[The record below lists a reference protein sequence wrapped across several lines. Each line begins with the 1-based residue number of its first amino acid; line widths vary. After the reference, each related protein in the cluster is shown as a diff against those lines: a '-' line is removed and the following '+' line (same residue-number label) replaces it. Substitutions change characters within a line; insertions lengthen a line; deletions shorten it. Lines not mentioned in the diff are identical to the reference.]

1 MSNVYQ
7 IIKEQIRIIDYAP
20 RLGFTV
26 KRKGK
31 YYSLKEHDSVIIDPE
46 KNCFWRNSVPT
57 IGTAIGKGGSIIDFV
72 LEFTNMDLHEVLK
85 VLTQEIGGAEQ
96 LSKLPQFEIQSTGEK
111 RIFRLPEKGQHMH
124 NVFAYLIKTR
134 KIAPDIVQEMI
145 HRKQLYQDVHKNCV
159 FVGYDHAEKE
169 KPVFAC
175 LRGTNTYRSFYGD
188 VPGCD
193 YKQGIYVDNQA
204 AAIYI
209 TESMIESLS
218 VMTLQREH
226 WKNFNY
232 LALAGVGKVESI
244 YSYLPDR
251 SIKEIWIGTNND
263 HGGKLACDLLK
274 KIIGKE
280 RPDVQII
287 VDLPEQ
293 ENDWNDL
300 LKKKG

>member
-46 KNCFWRNSVPT
+46 KNCFWR

-124 NVFAYLIKTR
+124 NVFAYLVKTR

-218 VMTLQREH
+218 VMTLKREH

-251 SIKEIWIGTNND
+251 SIKEIW
-263 HGGKLACDLLK
+263 K

>member
-1 MSNVYQ
+1 
-7 IIKEQIRIIDYAP
+7 
-20 RLGFTV
+20 
-26 KRKGK
+26 
-31 YYSLKEHDSVIIDPE
+31 
-46 KNCFWRNSVPT
+46 
-57 IGTAIGKGGSIIDFV
+57 
-72 LEFTNMDLHEVLK
+72 MDLHEVLK

-124 NVFAYLIKTR
+124 NVFAYLVKTR

-218 VMTLQREH
+218 VMTLKREH

-244 YSYLPDR
+244 CSYLPDR

>member
-20 RLGFTV
+20 RLGFTL

-31 YYSLKEHDSVIIDPE
+31 YYSLKEHDSVIIDPYR
-46 KNCFWRNSVPT
+46 NCFWRNSVPT
-57 IGTAIGKGGSIIDFV
+57 MGTAIGKGGSIIDCV
-72 LEFTNMDLHEVLK
+72 LEFTDMDLHEVLK

-96 LSKLPQFEIQSTGEK
+96 LSKLPQFEIQSAGEK
-111 RIFRLPEKGQHMH
+111 RIFRLPGKDQHMH
-124 NVFAYLIKTR
+124 NVFAYLTKTR
-134 KIAPDIVQEMI
+134 NIASDIVQEI
-145 HRKQLYQDVHKNCV
+145 INRKQLYQDVHKNCV
-159 FVGYDHAEKE
+159 FVGYDHTEKE

-175 LRGTNTYRSFYGD
+175 LRGTNTYRPFYGD

-218 VMTLQREH
+218 VMTLKREQRR
-226 WKNFNY
+226 KINY
-232 LALAGVGKVESI
+232 LALAGVGKVERI
-244 YSYLPDR
+244 YTYLPDKK
-251 SIKEIWIGTNND
+251 IKEIWIGTNND
-263 HGGKLACDLLK
+263 HGGKLACDLLEE
-274 KIIGKE
+274 IIRKE
-280 RPDVQII
+280 RPDVRII
-287 VDLPEQ
+287 VDLPEK
-293 ENDWNDL
+293 ENDWNDV

>member
-204 AAIYI
+204 TAIYI

>member
-57 IGTAIGKGGSIIDFV
+57 MGTAIGRGGSIIDFV

>member
-1 MSNVYQ
+1 MSNIYQ

-26 KRKGK
+26 KQKGK
-31 YYSLKEHDSVIIDPE
+31 YYSLKEHDSVIIDPD

-57 IGTAIGKGGSIIDFV
+57 MGTAIGKGGSIIDFV
-72 LEFTNMDLHEVLK
+72 IEFTDMDLHEVLK
-85 VLTQEIGGAEQ
+85 VLTQEIRGAEQ
-96 LSKLPQFEIQSTGEK
+96 LSKLPQFEIQSAGEK
-111 RIFRLPEKGQHMH
+111 RIFRLPEKDQHMH
-124 NVFAYLIKTR
+124 NVFAYLVKTR
-134 KIAPDIVQEMI
+134 KISPDIVQEMI
-145 HRKQLYQDVHKNCV
+145 HRKHLYQDVHKNCV
-159 FVGYDHAEKE
+159 FVGYDHIEKE

-175 LRGTNTYRSFYGD
+175 LRGTNTYRPFYGD

-204 AAIYI
+204 AAIYV

-218 VMTLQREH
+218 VMTLKREY
-226 WKNFNY
+226 WKKYNY

-244 YSYLPDR
+244 YSYLPDK

-274 KIIGKE
+274 EIIEKE
-280 RPDVQII
+280 RPDVRII

-293 ENDWNDL
+293 ENDWNDV
-300 LKKKG
+300 LKRKG

>member
-57 IGTAIGKGGSIIDFV
+57 MGTAIGRGGSIIDFV

-96 LSKLPQFEIQSTGEK
+96 LSQLPQFEIRSADKK
-111 RIFRLPEKGQHMH
+111 RIFRLPEKDQHMH
-124 NVFAYLIKTR
+124 NVFAYLVKTR

-218 VMTLQREH
+218 VMTLKREH

-263 HGGKLACDLLK
+263 HGGKLACDRLK